1 MFGKWPLLAAVLAVA
16 IVVIVAVVMLTMDA
30 PEGTT
35 SSKDDPGAYTQA
47 FVQEAIHRYER
58 DGKQATIDYYNRVES
73 VDGEWYVF
81 IVGSDGVTISHHNPK
96 FRGRD
101 PSLRVD
107 PTGYFYGDELLAA
120 DDDGR
125 WVDYVILNPETGE
138 NRQKHTWIIRHDG
151 LLFASGWYE

>member
-1 MFGKWPLLAAVLAVA
+1 MITITVSRVSTGS
-16 IVVIVAVVMLTMDA
+16 
-30 PEGTT
+30 GTC
-35 SSKDDPGAYTQA
+35 SSSA
-47 FVQEAIHRYER
+47 
-58 DGKQATIDYYNRVES
+58 
-73 VDGEWYVF
+73 
-81 IVGSDGVTISHHNPK
+81 SDGVTISHHNPK